1 MKTISG
7 KKRKTLNIIPEMLT
21 RTNMYN
27 DVIIERA
34 KASDAKEL
42 LDFWKIVGAE
52 TDNLS
57 FGSEG
62 KPVTE
67 SEEFEKLKR
76 LEESTV
82 EAYFVA
88 RKDSAIIGTAHY
100 TANERKRMN
109 HRGTI
114 GICILQSASGKGLGT
129 RFMQTLLDFAKTTA
143 KSEIVELE
151 VRSDNV
157 NAIKLYEK
165 FGFEKIGVFKGFFKI
180 DGKLIDFDLMEK
192 IL

>member
-1 MKTISG
+1 M
-7 KKRKTLNIIPEMLT
+7 NIIPEMLT

-27 DVIIERA
+27 DVVIERA
-34 KASDAKEL
+34 KSSDAKEL
-42 LDFWKIVGAE
+42 LDFWKIVGGE

-67 SEEFEKLKR
+67 SEEFEKLKS

-100 TANERKRMN
+100 TANDRNMHTAICKRKRAWN
-109 HRGTI
+109 P
-114 GICILQSASGKGLGT
+114 LYANSPGLCK
-129 RFMQTLLDFAKTTA
+129 DHC
-143 KSEIVELE
+143 EI
-151 VRSDNV
+151 
-157 NAIKLYEK
+157 
-165 FGFEKIGVFKGFFKI
+165 
-180 DGKLIDFDLMEK
+180 
-192 IL
+192 

>member
-1 MKTISG
+1 MSEEKG
-7 KKRKTLNIIPEMLT
+7 NI
-21 RTNMYN
+21 
-27 DVIIERA
+27 IIERA
-34 KASDAKEL
+34 KACDTKEIR
-42 LDFWKIVGAE
+42 DFWKIVGGE

-62 KPVTE
+62 KPGTE
-67 SEEFEKLKR
+67 SEDYEKIKSI
-76 LEESTV
+76 ENSST

-88 RKDSAIIGTAHY
+88 KKDSKIIGTAHY
-100 TANERKRMN
+100 TASSRKRMN

-114 GICILQSASGKGLGT
+114 GLCILQSESGKGLGT
-129 RFMQTLLDFAKTTA
+129 RFMQTLLDFAKNTA
-143 KSEIVELE
+143 KSEIVSLE
-151 VRSDNV
+151 VRSDNI
-157 NAIKLYEK
+157 NAIKLYQK

>member
-1 MKTISG
+1 
-7 KKRKTLNIIPEMLT
+7 MLT

>member
-1 MKTISG
+1 MEDSK
-7 KKRKTLNIIPEMLT
+7 
-21 RTNMYN
+21 N

-42 LDFWKIVGAE
+42 LDFWKIVGGE

-62 KPVTE
+62 RPVTE
-67 SEEFEKLKR
+67 SEEVEKLKS
-76 LEESTV
+76 LEKSSV

-88 RKDSAIIGTAHY
+88 RKDSVIVGTAHY

-157 NAIKLYEK
+157 NAIKLYKK